1 MHKIDVGAKILQA
14 NEEIAL
20 ENKELFRKWGVFVV
34 NLMSAPGA
42 GKTSVLEETI
52 KRIKQNFSI
61 AVIEGDLQ
69 TTIDSDRIKSLGIP
83 AYQITTGNV
92 CHLDARMVHNALH
105 EFKLDGFDILFIE
118 NVGNLVC
125 PAEFYL
131 GEDLRVMVYSVV
143 EGAEKPKKYPLM
155 FHETEVVL
163 LNKIDLLP
171 YAGVELKDLEKNVLE
186 VNPRAVIF
194 PISCKTGE
202 GIDAWIN
209 WFLNRFQKFK
219 EHVKSQEDIH

>member
-1 MHKIDVGAKILQA
+1 MHKIDVGANVLQV
-14 NEEIAL
+14 NEKIAL
-20 ENKELFRKWGVFVV
+20 ENKELFKKWGVFTV

-52 KRIKQNFSI
+52 KRLKDNFSI

-69 TTIDSDRIKSLGIP
+69 TTVDSDRIKALGIP

-155 FHETEVVL
+155 FHEVEVVL

-186 VNPRAVIF
+186 VNPRAKIF

-202 GIDAWIN
+202 GIDDWIS
-209 WFLNRFQKFK
+209 WFRNRIQKFR
-219 EHVKSQEDIH
+219 ENVKS

>member
-52 KRIKQNFSI
+52 KRIKQSFSI